1 MSDRARYLRAMNTGY
16 TVDIDQCAHCGLVVG
31 EDQFL
36 LTYCGDCGF
45 EYCREHAQRE
55 NHECSVVWDE
65 ESEGGEADVVVGN

>member
-1 MSDRARYLRAMNTGY
+1 MRAMNTGY
-16 TVDIDQCAHCGLVVG
+16 TVDIDSCAHCGLVVG

-65 ESEGGEADVVVGN
+65 ESEDGEADVVVGN